1 MILVLVLVKV
11 IIMDPK
17 EVSKTALSS
26 KSKVAARVCTD
37 YRAKKAAKGRCK
49 KKFLVLSCGWGGVK
63 SPKLSVRF
71 RIYMFILHFG

>member
-37 YRAKKAAKGRCK
+37 YRAKRAAKGRCK
-49 KKFLVLSCGWGGVK
+49 KNVF
-63 SPKLSVRF
+63 SPKLWVGRGQES
-71 RIYMFILHFG
+71 